1 MPLRFA
7 ANLSML
13 WAGLP
18 LPDQFERAARAGFG
32 AVELWWPGDADAA
45 LLPGLTRRWGMQL
58 ALLNFDAGD
67 MAAGDRGLAADP
79 DRTAQLRA
87 HVPVALRIA
96 QACGCPRLNLLVGLR
111 QPRYPLGLQLDLALD
126 NVAWAADRAAAA
138 GCEVMIEALNPMDN
152 GPCLLTTTAAAA
164 AFARQT
170 GRDNVRLQ
178 YDVYHMQRVEGEITR
193 TVDTYWDLISHVQI
207 ADVPGRGEP
216 GTGEI
221 NYPFVLG
228 HLDRRGYGGFVGL
241 EYRPSAGTAEDTFG
255 WLADRGPRTGVA
267 SLATGINRC
276 GPPRPCHTSGA
287 GC

>member
-18 LPDQFERAARAGFG
+18 LPDQFERAARAGFD
-32 AVELWWPGDADAA
+32 AVELWWPGEEDAA

-79 DRTAQLRA
+79 DRTAQLRE

-96 QACGCPRLNLLVGLR
+96 QACGCPRLNLLAGLR
-111 QPRYPLGLQLDLALD
+111 QPRYPLSLQLELALE

-164 AFARQT
+164 AFAGQT

-255 WLADRGPRTGVA
+255 WLRGLGQ
-267 SLATGINRC
+267 G
-276 GPPRPCHTSGA
+276 
-287 GC
+287 

>member
-18 LPDQFERAARAGFG
+18 LPDQFARAAGAGFD

-45 LLPGLTRRWGMQL
+45 LLPGLTSRWGMQL
-58 ALLNFDAGD
+58 VLLNFDAGD
-67 MAAGDRGLAADP
+67 MAAGDRGLCADP
-79 DRTAQLRA
+79 GRTAQLRK
-87 HVPVALRIA
+87 HVPAALRIA
-96 QACGCPRLNLLVGLR
+96 QECGCPRLNLLVGLR
-111 QPRYPLGLQLDLALD
+111 QRCYPLGLQLELARE
-126 NVAWAADRAAAA
+126 NVTWAADQAAAA

-178 YDVYHMQRVEGEITR
+178 YDAYHMQRVEGEITG
-193 TVDTYWDLISHVQI
+193 TVDAFWDQIGHIQI

-228 HLDRRGYGGFVGL
+228 HLDRKGYGGYVGL
-241 EYRPSAGTAEDTFG
+241 EYRPSAGAAEDSFG
-255 WLADRGPRTGVA
+255 WLAALG
-267 SLATGINRC
+267 
-276 GPPRPCHTSGA
+276 SGA
-287 GC
+287 AGLGPAAAGPEAAD